1 MNSRGFTL
9 IEAVLAIVIIAAG
22 LAAVAQLFVQTTGSS
37 HEPLLREKALSV
49 GKAYMDEIRSRR
61 WDENT
66 PLGGGCVSTAAGQCT
81 AYCAAL
87 TDAQCVD
94 SKCTLAAPGDCQP
107 AAAVSAA
114 PPPGP
119 EEGNRAAWD
128 DIDDYDGLDD
138 APPEDDRG
146 NVVPGYGTDY
156 RVRVTVEQPGAWNG
170 IAAADV
176 RRITVR
182 VDYPEGSIDLVS
194 YRVNF

>member
-1 MNSRGFTL
+1 MKTRGFTL
-9 IEAVLAIVIIAAG
+9 IEAVLFIVVVAAG
-22 LAAVAQLFVQTTGSS
+22 LTAVAQLFVQTSGSS

-49 GKAYMDEIRSRR
+49 AKAYMDEVRSRR

-87 TDAQCVD
+87 SDAQCVD
-94 SKCTLAAPGDCQP
+94 SKCEL
-107 AAAVSAA
+107 SAA
-114 PPPGP
+114 GECRPATSPPGP
-119 EEGNRAAWD
+119 VEDGREDWD

-138 APPEDDRG
+138 SPPEDDRG
-146 NVVPGYGTDY
+146 NKLDDEYGSDY
-156 RVRVTVEQPGAWNG
+156 RVRVSVDSPGDWNG
-170 IAAADV
+170 IAGADV

-182 VDYPEGSIDLVS
+182 VDYPDGSLDLVS